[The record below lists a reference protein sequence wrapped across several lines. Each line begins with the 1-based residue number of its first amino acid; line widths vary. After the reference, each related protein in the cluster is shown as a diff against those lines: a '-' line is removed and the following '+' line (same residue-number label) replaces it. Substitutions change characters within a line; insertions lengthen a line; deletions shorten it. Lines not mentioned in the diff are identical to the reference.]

1 MSPRKSVSPEDRKG
15 YDGRE
20 IPVFCK
26 KVREKRIELGFTQE
40 ELAHKCGTTTPRIS
54 QLELGRLPRDENRI
68 IALARALGVDINW
81 LFGFTPEYEAEKQP
95 PHP

>member
-1 MSPRKSVSPEDRKG
+1 M
-15 YDGRE
+15 
-20 IPVFCK
+20 
-26 KVREKRIELGFTQE
+26 ELGCKIKQMRIKMNLTQE
-40 ELAHKCGTTTPRIS
+40 ELAHLCGTTTPRIS